1 MSTQADV
8 TGKSAKSQFF
18 SCGARSGARCVEQL
32 KAMNGLQRAKVLPNE
47 DTGEKDQQ
55 VDTDLEQFVKDN
67 GKVFW

>member
-47 DTGEKDQQ
+47 DTGEK